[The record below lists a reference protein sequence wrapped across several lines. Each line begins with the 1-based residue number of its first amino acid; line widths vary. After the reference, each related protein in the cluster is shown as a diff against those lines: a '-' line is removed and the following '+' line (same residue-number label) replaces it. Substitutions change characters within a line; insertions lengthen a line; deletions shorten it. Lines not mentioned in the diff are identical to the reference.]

1 MILMDGSMGNEL
13 LTRRSDLISGLW
25 SAQYLI
31 DAPELVKE
39 VHLEYINSG
48 ADLIITNTYS
58 TIPSYLSKKNA
69 VDKMPALIRLAG
81 ELAREAVQDSKKEVI
96 VAGSL
101 PPLEESY
108 RPDLVIDKEEAV
120 PIYETLV
127 KELTPYV
134 DIFICE
140 TMSSIKEM
148 QHVMQALHNLDNE
161 KPVWIAWSLKED
173 QKNKLRS
180 GESIK
185 EAFEA
190 SASVEPEAYLF
201 NCTDPY
207 AITEGLKELKE
218 LTQKPIGGYPNVF
231 NVPDGWTLDNDVQVS
246 VRDLSVEKFLDFAEE
261 WQNLGASIIGGC
273 CGIGPK
279 FIKAVANKNK
289 AT

>member
-1 MILMDGSMGNEL
+1 MGNEL
-13 LTRRSDLISGLW
+13 LARRSDLVTGLW

-31 DAPELVKE
+31 DAPEIVKE
-39 VHLEYINSG
+39 IHLDYINAG
-48 ADLIITNTYS
+48 ADLITTNTYS
-58 TIPSYLSKKNA
+58 TIPSYLSKQKA
-69 VDKMPALIRLAG
+69 EDKMSELIHLAG
-81 ELAREAVQDSKKEVI
+81 KLAREAVKDSNKKVT

-120 PIYETLV
+120 PIYETLI

-148 QHVMQALHNLDNE
+148 QHVIQALQNLDNV
-161 KPVWIAWSLKED
+161 KPVWISWSLKED
-173 QKNKLRS
+173 KKNQLRS
-180 GESIK
+180 GESIN
-185 EAFEA
+185 EAFNA
-190 SASVEPEAYLF
+190 SASIKPEAYLF
-201 NCTDPY
+201 NCTDPF

-246 VRDLSVEKFLDFAEE
+246 VRDLSVEKFLEFAEE
-261 WQNLGASIIGGC
+261 WRNLGATIIGGC

-279 FIKAVANKNK
+279 FIKAVADKK
-289 AT
+289 

>member
-1 MILMDGSMGNEL
+1 M
-13 LTRRSDLISGLW
+13 
-25 SAQYLI
+25 

-58 TIPSYLSKKNA
+58 TIPSYLTKKNA

-148 QHVMQALHNLDNE
+148 HHVMQALNNLDNE

-190 SASVEPEAYLF
+190 SASIEPDAYLF

-246 VRDLSVEKFLDFAEE
+246 VRDLSVEKFLEFAEE

-273 CGIGPK
+273 CGIGPE
-279 FIKAVANKNK
+279 FIKALAEKNK
-289 AT
+289 ST

>member
-1 MILMDGSMGNEL
+1 MIVMDGSMGNEL
-13 LTRRSDLISGLW
+13 LTRRSDLVTGLW

-39 VHLEYINSG
+39 IHLDYINAG

-58 TIPSYLSKKNA
+58 TIPSYLSKQKA
-69 VDKMPALIRLAG
+69 EDKMPELINLAG
-81 ELAREAVQDSKKEVI
+81 KLAREAVKDSKKKVT

-120 PIYETLV
+120 PIYETLI

-148 QHVMQALHNLDNE
+148 QHVIEALQNLDNE
-161 KPVWIAWSLKED
+161 KPVWISWSLKED
-173 QKNKLRS
+173 KKNQLRS

-185 EAFEA
+185 EAFIA
-190 SASVEPEAYLF
+190 SASIKPEAYLF
-201 NCTDPY
+201 NCTDPF
-207 AITEGLKELKE
+207 AITEGLKQLKE

-246 VRDLSVEKFLDFAEE
+246 VRDLSVEKFLEFAEE
-261 WQNLGASIIGGC
+261 WRNLGATIIGGC

-279 FIKAVANKNK
+279 FIKAVADKK
-289 AT
+289 

>member
-13 LTRRSDLISGLW
+13 LTRRSDLVSGLW

-69 VDKMPALIRLAG
+69 EDKMPELIRLAG
-81 ELAREAVQDSKKEVI
+81 KLAREAVKDSKKEVR

-108 RPDLVIDKEEAV
+108 RPDLVIEAGEAV
-120 PIYETLV
+120 PIYETLI

-140 TMSSIKEM
+140 TMSSIEEM
-148 QHVMQALHNLDNE
+148 QHAMQALKNLDNE
-161 KPVWIAWSLKED
+161 KPVWISWSLKED
-173 QKNKLRS
+173 KKNQLRS
-180 GESIK
+180 GETI
-185 EAFEA
+185 EDALNA
-190 SASVEPEAYLF
+190 SAEIEPEAYLF

-207 AITEGLKELKE
+207 AITEGIKELKK

-231 NVPDGWTLDNDVQVS
+231 NVPDGWTLDNEVQVS
-246 VRDLSVEKFLDFAEE
+246 VRDLSISKFLEFAIE
-261 WQNLGASIIGGC
+261 WQNLGATIIGGC

-279 FIKAVANKNK
+279 FIKAVADIK
-289 AT
+289 

>member
-1 MILMDGSMGNEL
+1 MGNEL
-13 LTRRSDLISGLW
+13 LTRRSDLVSGLW

-69 VDKMPALIRLAG
+69 EDKMPELIRLAG
-81 ELAREAVQDSKKEVI
+81 KLAREAVKDSKKKVM

-108 RPDLVIDKEEAV
+108 RPDLVIEAGEAV
-120 PIYETLV
+120 PIYETLI

-140 TMSSIKEM
+140 TMSSIEEM
-148 QHVMQALHNLDNE
+148 QHAMQALKNLDNE
-161 KPVWIAWSLKED
+161 KPVWISWSLKED
-173 QKNKLRS
+173 KKNQLRS
-180 GESIK
+180 GETI
-185 EAFEA
+185 EDALNA
-190 SASVEPEAYLF
+190 SAEIKPEAYLF

-207 AITEGLKELKE
+207 AITEGIKELKK

-246 VRDLSVEKFLDFAEE
+246 VRDLSIAKFLEFAIE
-261 WQNLGASIIGGC
+261 WRKLGATIIGGC

-279 FIKAVANKNK
+279 FIKAVAHIK
-289 AT
+289 

>member
-1 MILMDGSMGNEL
+1 MIVMDGSMGNEL
-13 LTRRSDLISGLW
+13 LARRSDLVTGLW

-39 VHLEYINSG
+39 IHLDYINAG

-58 TIPSYLSKKNA
+58 TIPSYLSKQKA
-69 VDKMPALIRLAG
+69 EDKMPELIHLAG
-81 ELAREAVQDSKKEVI
+81 KLAREAVKDSKKKVT

-120 PIYETLV
+120 PIYETLI

-148 QHVMQALHNLDNE
+148 QHVIQALQNLDNE
-161 KPVWIAWSLKED
+161 KPVWISWSLKED
-173 QKNKLRS
+173 KKNQLRS

-185 EAFEA
+185 EAFIA
-190 SASVEPEAYLF
+190 SASIKPEAYLF
-201 NCTDPY
+201 NCTDPF

-246 VRDLSVEKFLDFAEE
+246 VRDLSVEKFLEFAEE
-261 WQNLGASIIGGC
+261 WRNLGATIIGGC

-279 FIKAVANKNK
+279 FIKAVADKK
-289 AT
+289 

>member
-13 LTRRSDLISGLW
+13 LTRRSDLVSGLW

-69 VDKMPALIRLAG
+69 EDKMPELIRLAG
-81 ELAREAVQDSKKEVI
+81 KLAREAVKDSKKEVR

-108 RPDLVIDKEEAV
+108 RPDLVIEAGEAV
-120 PIYETLV
+120 PIYETLI

-140 TMSSIKEM
+140 TMSSIEEM
-148 QHVMQALHNLDNE
+148 QHAMQALKNLDNE
-161 KPVWIAWSLKED
+161 KPVWISWSLKED
-173 QKNKLRS
+173 KKNQLRS
-180 GESIK
+180 GETI
-185 EAFEA
+185 EDALNA
-190 SASVEPEAYLF
+190 SAEIEPEAYLF

-207 AITEGLKELKE
+207 AITEGIKELKK

-231 NVPDGWTLDNDVQVS
+231 NVPDGWTLDNEVQVS
-246 VRDLSVEKFLDFAEE
+246 VRDLSISEFLEFAIE
-261 WQNLGASIIGGC
+261 WRNLGATIIGGC

-279 FIKAVANKNK
+279 FIKAVADIK
-289 AT
+289 

>member
-1 MILMDGSMGNEL
+1 MDGSMGNEL
-13 LTRRSDLISGLW
+13 LTRRSDLVSGLW

-69 VDKMPALIRLAG
+69 EDKMPELIRLAG
-81 ELAREAVQDSKKEVI
+81 KLAREAVKDSKKEVR

-108 RPDLVIDKEEAV
+108 RPDLVIEAGEAV
-120 PIYETLV
+120 PIYETLI

-140 TMSSIKEM
+140 TMSSIEEM
-148 QHVMQALHNLDNE
+148 QHAMQALKNLDNE
-161 KPVWIAWSLKED
+161 KPVWISWSLKED
-173 QKNKLRS
+173 KKNQLRS
-180 GESIK
+180 GETI
-185 EAFEA
+185 EDALNA
-190 SASVEPEAYLF
+190 SAEIEPEAYLF

-207 AITEGLKELKE
+207 AITEGIKELKK

-231 NVPDGWTLDNDVQVS
+231 NVPDGWTLDNEVQVS
-246 VRDLSVEKFLDFAEE
+246 VRDLSISKFLEFAIE
-261 WQNLGASIIGGC
+261 WQNLGATIIGGC

-279 FIKAVANKNK
+279 FIKAVADIK
-289 AT
+289 

>member
-1 MILMDGSMGNEL
+1 MIVMDGSMGNEL
-13 LTRRSDLISGLW
+13 LARRSDLVTGLW

-39 VHLEYINSG
+39 IHLDYINAG

-58 TIPSYLSKKNA
+58 TIPSYLSKQKA
-69 VDKMPALIRLAG
+69 EDKMSELIHLAG
-81 ELAREAVQDSKKEVI
+81 KLAREAVKDSKKKVT

-120 PIYETLV
+120 PISETLI

-148 QHVMQALHNLDNE
+148 QHVIQALQNLDNE
-161 KPVWIAWSLKED
+161 KPVWISWSLKED
-173 QKNKLRS
+173 KKNQLRS

-185 EAFEA
+185 EAFIA
-190 SASVEPEAYLF
+190 SASIKPEAYLF
-201 NCTDPY
+201 NCTDPF

-246 VRDLSVEKFLDFAEE
+246 VRDLSVEKFLEFAEE
-261 WQNLGASIIGGC
+261 WRNLGATIIGGC

-279 FIKAVANKNK
+279 FIKAVADKK
-289 AT
+289 

>member
-1 MILMDGSMGNEL
+1 MIVMDGSMGNEL
-13 LTRRSDLISGLW
+13 LARRSDLVTGLW

-39 VHLEYINSG
+39 IHLDYINAG

-58 TIPSYLSKKNA
+58 TIPSYLSKQKA
-69 VDKMPALIRLAG
+69 EDKMSELIHLAG
-81 ELAREAVQDSKKEVI
+81 KLAREAVKDSKKKVT

-120 PIYETLV
+120 PIYETLI

-148 QHVMQALHNLDNE
+148 QHVIEALQNLDNE
-161 KPVWIAWSLKED
+161 KPVWISWSLKED
-173 QKNKLRS
+173 KKNQLRS

-185 EAFEA
+185 EAFNA
-190 SASVEPEAYLF
+190 SASIKPEAYLF
-201 NCTDPY
+201 NCTDPF
-207 AITEGLKELKE
+207 AITVGLKELKE

-231 NVPDGWTLDNDVQVS
+231 NVPDGWTLDNDIQVS
-246 VRDLSVEKFLDFAEE
+246 VRDLSVEKFLEFAEE
-261 WQNLGASIIGGC
+261 WRNLGATIIGGC

-279 FIKAVANKNK
+279 FIKAVADKK
-289 AT
+289 

>member
-13 LTRRSDLISGLW
+13 LARRSDLVTGLW

-39 VHLEYINSG
+39 IHLDYINAG

-58 TIPSYLSKKNA
+58 TIPSYLSKQKA
-69 VDKMPALIRLAG
+69 EDKMSELIHLAG
-81 ELAREAVQDSKKEVI
+81 KLAREAVNDSKKKVM

-120 PIYETLV
+120 PIYETLI

-148 QHVMQALHNLDNE
+148 QHVIQALQNLDNE
-161 KPVWIAWSLKED
+161 KPVWISWSLKED
-173 QKNKLRS
+173 KKNQLRS

-185 EAFEA
+185 EAFNA
-190 SASVEPEAYLF
+190 SASIKPEAYLF
-201 NCTDPY
+201 NCTDPF

-246 VRDLSVEKFLDFAEE
+246 VRDLSVEKFLEFAEE
-261 WQNLGASIIGGC
+261 WRNLGATIIGGC

-279 FIKAVANKNK
+279 FIKAVADKK
-289 AT
+289 

>member
-1 MILMDGSMGNEL
+1 MIVMDGSMGNEL
-13 LTRRSDLISGLW
+13 LARRSDLVTGLW

-39 VHLEYINSG
+39 IHLEYIRAG

-69 VDKMPALIRLAG
+69 EDKMPELIRLAG
-81 ELAREAVQDSKKEVI
+81 KLAREAVSDSKKEVL

-108 RPDLVIDKEEAV
+108 RPDLVIEKEEAV
-120 PIYETLV
+120 PIYETLI

-148 QHVMQALHNLDNE
+148 EHIIQALINLKNK

-173 QKNKLRS
+173 KKNKLRS
-180 GESIK
+180 GESIQ
-185 EAFEA
+185 EAFNA
-190 SASVEPEAYLF
+190 STSIEPEAYLF
-201 NCTDPY
+201 NCTDPF
-207 AITEGLKELKE
+207 AITEGIKELRG
-218 LTQKPIGGYPNVF
+218 LTEMPIGGYPNVF
-231 NVPDGWTLDNDVQVS
+231 NVPNGWTLDNDIQVS
-246 VRDLSVEKFLDFAEE
+246 VRDLSVEGFLEFAKE
-261 WQNLGASIIGGC
+261 WQTLGATIIGGC

-279 FIKAVANKNK
+279 FIKAISALK
-289 AT
+289 

>member
-13 LTRRSDLISGLW
+13 LTRRTDLVSGLW

-58 TIPSYLSKKNA
+58 TIPSYLSKKKA
-69 VDKMPALIRLAG
+69 EDKMPELIRLAG
-81 ELAREAVQDSKKEVI
+81 KLAREAVKDSKKEVR

-108 RPDLVIDKEEAV
+108 RPDLVIEAGEAV
-120 PIYETLV
+120 PIYETLI

-140 TMSSIKEM
+140 TMSSIEEM
-148 QHVMQALHNLDNE
+148 QHAMQALKNLDNE
-161 KPVWIAWSLKED
+161 KPVWISWSLKED
-173 QKNKLRS
+173 KKNQLRS
-180 GESIK
+180 GETI
-185 EAFEA
+185 EDALNA
-190 SASVEPEAYLF
+190 SAEIEPEAYLF

-207 AITEGLKELKE
+207 AITEGIKELKK

-231 NVPDGWTLDNDVQVS
+231 NVPDGWTLDNEVQVS
-246 VRDLSVEKFLDFAEE
+246 VRDLSISKFLEFAIE
-261 WQNLGASIIGGC
+261 WRNLGATIIGGC

-279 FIKAVANKNK
+279 FIKAVADIK
-289 AT
+289 

>member
-1 MILMDGSMGNEL
+1 MIVMDGSMGNEL
-13 LTRRSDLISGLW
+13 LTRRSDLVTGLW

-39 VHLEYINSG
+39 IHLDYINAG

-58 TIPSYLSKKNA
+58 TIPSYLSKQKA
-69 VDKMPALIRLAG
+69 EDKMPELINLAG
-81 ELAREAVQDSKKEVI
+81 KLAREAVKDSKKKVT

-120 PIYETLV
+120 PIYETLI

-148 QHVMQALHNLDNE
+148 QHVIEALQNLDNE
-161 KPVWIAWSLKED
+161 KPVWISWSLKED
-173 QKNKLRS
+173 KKNQLRS

-185 EAFEA
+185 EAFIA
-190 SASVEPEAYLF
+190 SASIKPEAYLF
-201 NCTDPY
+201 NCTDPF

-246 VRDLSVEKFLDFAEE
+246 VRDLSVEKFLEFAEE
-261 WQNLGASIIGGC
+261 WRNLGATIIGGC

-279 FIKAVANKNK
+279 FIKAVADKN
-289 AT
+289 

>member
-13 LTRRSDLISGLW
+13 LTRRSDLVSGLW

-69 VDKMPALIRLAG
+69 EDKMPELIRLAG
-81 ELAREAVQDSKKEVI
+81 KLAREAVKDSKKEVR

-108 RPDLVIDKEEAV
+108 RPDLVIEAGEAV
-120 PIYETLV
+120 PIYETLI

-140 TMSSIKEM
+140 TMSSIEEM
-148 QHVMQALHNLDNE
+148 QHVMQALKNLDNE
-161 KPVWIAWSLKED
+161 KPVWISWSLKED
-173 QKNKLRS
+173 KKNQLRS
-180 GESIK
+180 GETI
-185 EAFEA
+185 EDALNA
-190 SASVEPEAYLF
+190 SAEIEPEAYLF

-207 AITEGLKELKE
+207 AITEGIKELKK

-231 NVPDGWTLDNDVQVS
+231 NVPDGWTLDNEVQVS
-246 VRDLSVEKFLDFAEE
+246 VRDLSISKFLEFAIE
-261 WQNLGASIIGGC
+261 WQNLGATIIGGC

-279 FIKAVANKNK
+279 FIKAVADIK
-289 AT
+289 

>member
-1 MILMDGSMGNEL
+1 MIVMDGSMGNEL
-13 LTRRSDLISGLW
+13 LARRSDLVTGLW

-39 VHLEYINSG
+39 IHLDYINAG

-58 TIPSYLSKKNA
+58 TIPSYLSKQKA
-69 VDKMPALIRLAG
+69 EDKMSELIHLAG
-81 ELAREAVQDSKKEVI
+81 KLAREAVKDSKKKVT

-120 PIYETLV
+120 PIYETLI

-148 QHVMQALHNLDNE
+148 QHVIQALQNLDNV
-161 KPVWIAWSLKED
+161 KPVWISWSLKGD
-173 QKNKLRS
+173 KKNQLRS

-185 EAFEA
+185 EAFNA
-190 SASVEPEAYLF
+190 SASIKPEAYLF
-201 NCTDPY
+201 NCTDPF

-246 VRDLSVEKFLDFAEE
+246 VRDLSVEKFLEFAEE
-261 WQNLGASIIGGC
+261 WRNLGATIIGGC

-279 FIKAVANKNK
+279 FIKAVADKK
-289 AT
+289 

>member
-13 LTRRSDLISGLW
+13 LTRRSDLVSGLW

-69 VDKMPALIRLAG
+69 EDKMPELIRLAG
-81 ELAREAVQDSKKEVI
+81 KLAREAVKDSKKEVR

-108 RPDLVIDKEEAV
+108 RPDLVIEAGEAV
-120 PIYETLV
+120 PIYETLI

-140 TMSSIKEM
+140 TMSSIEEM
-148 QHVMQALHNLDNE
+148 QHAMQALKNLDNE
-161 KPVWIAWSLKED
+161 KPVWISWSLKED
-173 QKNKLRS
+173 KKNQLRS
-180 GESIK
+180 GETI
-185 EAFEA
+185 EDALNA
-190 SASVEPEAYLF
+190 SAEIEPEAYLF

-207 AITEGLKELKE
+207 AITEGIKELKK

-231 NVPDGWTLDNDVQVS
+231 NVPDGWTLDNEVQVS
-246 VRDLSVEKFLDFAEE
+246 VRDLSISKFLEFAIE
-261 WQNLGASIIGGC
+261 WRNLGATIIGGC

-279 FIKAVANKNK
+279 FIKAVADIK
-289 AT
+289 

>member
-1 MILMDGSMGNEL
+1 MIVMDGSMGNEL
-13 LTRRSDLISGLW
+13 LARRSDLVTGLW

-31 DAPELVKE
+31 DAPGLVKE
-39 VHLEYINSG
+39 IHLDYINAG

-58 TIPSYLSKKNA
+58 TIPSYLSKQKA
-69 VDKMPALIRLAG
+69 EDKMSELIHLAG
-81 ELAREAVQDSKKEVI
+81 KLAREAVKDSKKKVT

-120 PIYETLV
+120 PIYETLI

-148 QHVMQALHNLDNE
+148 QHVIQALQNLDNV
-161 KPVWIAWSLKED
+161 KPVWISWSLKED
-173 QKNKLRS
+173 KKNQLRS

-185 EAFEA
+185 EAFNA
-190 SASVEPEAYLF
+190 SALIKPEAYLF
-201 NCTDPY
+201 NCTDPF

-246 VRDLSVEKFLDFAEE
+246 VRDLSVEKFLEFAEE
-261 WQNLGASIIGGC
+261 WRNLGATIIGGC

-279 FIKAVANKNK
+279 FIKAVADKK
-289 AT
+289 

>member
-1 MILMDGSMGNEL
+1 MIVMDGSMGNEL
-13 LTRRSDLISGLW
+13 LARRSDLVTGLW

-39 VHLEYINSG
+39 IHLDYINAG

-58 TIPSYLSKKNA
+58 TIPSYLSKQKA
-69 VDKMPALIRLAG
+69 EDKMSELIHLAG
-81 ELAREAVQDSKKEVI
+81 KLAREAVKDSKKKVT

-120 PIYETLV
+120 PIYETLI

-148 QHVMQALHNLDNE
+148 QHVIEALQNLDNE
-161 KPVWIAWSLKED
+161 KPVWISWSLKED
-173 QKNKLRS
+173 KKNQLRS

-185 EAFEA
+185 EAFNA
-190 SASVEPEAYLF
+190 SASIKPEAYLF
-201 NCTDPY
+201 NCTDPF

-231 NVPDGWTLDNDVQVS
+231 NVPDGWTLDNDIQVS
-246 VRDLSVEKFLDFAEE
+246 VRDLSVEKFLEFAKE
-261 WQNLGASIIGGC
+261 WRNLGATIIGGC

-279 FIKAVANKNK
+279 FIKAVADKK
-289 AT
+289 

>member
-1 MILMDGSMGNEL
+1 MIVMDGSMGNEL
-13 LTRRSDLISGLW
+13 LARRSDLVTGLW

-39 VHLEYINSG
+39 IHLDYINAG

-58 TIPSYLSKKNA
+58 TIPSYLSKQKA
-69 VDKMPALIRLAG
+69 EDKMSELIHLAG
-81 ELAREAVQDSKKEVI
+81 KLAREAVKDSKKKVT

-120 PIYETLV
+120 PIYETLI

-148 QHVMQALHNLDNE
+148 QHVTPASQNLDNE
-161 KPVWIAWSLKED
+161 KPVWISWSLKED
-173 QKNKLRS
+173 KKNQLRS

-185 EAFEA
+185 EAFIA
-190 SASVEPEAYLF
+190 SASIKPEAYLF
-201 NCTDPY
+201 NCTDPF

-246 VRDLSVEKFLDFAEE
+246 VRDLSVEKFLEFAEE
-261 WQNLGASIIGGC
+261 WRNLGATIIGGC

-279 FIKAVANKNK
+279 FIKAVADKK
-289 AT
+289 

>member
-1 MILMDGSMGNEL
+1 MIVMDGSMGNEL
-13 LTRRSDLISGLW
+13 LARRSDLVTGLW

-39 VHLEYINSG
+39 IHLDYINAG

-58 TIPSYLSKKNA
+58 TIPSYLSKQKA
-69 VDKMPALIRLAG
+69 EDKMSELIHLAG
-81 ELAREAVQDSKKEVI
+81 KLAREAVKDSKKKVT

-120 PIYETLV
+120 PIYETLI

-148 QHVMQALHNLDNE
+148 QHVIQALQNLDNE
-161 KPVWIAWSLKED
+161 KPVWISWSLKED
-173 QKNKLRS
+173 KKNQLRS

-185 EAFEA
+185 EAFIA
-190 SASVEPEAYLF
+190 SASIKPEAYLF
-201 NCTDPY
+201 NCTDPF

-246 VRDLSVEKFLDFAEE
+246 VRDLSVEKFLEFAEE
-261 WQNLGASIIGGC
+261 WRNLGATIIGGC

-279 FIKAVANKNK
+279 FIKAVADKK
-289 AT
+289 

>member
-1 MILMDGSMGNEL
+1 MGNEL
-13 LTRRSDLISGLW
+13 LSRRSDLVSGLW

-69 VDKMPALIRLAG
+69 EDKMPELIRLAG
-81 ELAREAVQDSKKEVI
+81 KLAREAVKDSKKKVM

-108 RPDLVIDKEEAV
+108 RPDLVIEAAEAV
-120 PIYETLV
+120 PIYETLI

-140 TMSSIKEM
+140 TMSSIEEM
-148 QHVMQALHNLDNE
+148 QHAMQALKNLDNE
-161 KPVWIAWSLKED
+161 KPVWISWSLKED
-173 QKNKLRS
+173 KKNQLRS
-180 GESIK
+180 GETI
-185 EAFEA
+185 EDALNA
-190 SASVEPEAYLF
+190 SAEIKPEAYLF

-207 AITEGLKELKE
+207 AITEGIKELKK

-231 NVPDGWTLDNDVQVS
+231 NVPEGWTLDNDVQVS
-246 VRDLSVEKFLDFAEE
+246 VRDLSIAKFLEFAIE
-261 WQNLGASIIGGC
+261 WRNLGATIIGGC

-279 FIKAVANKNK
+279 FIKAAADIK
-289 AT
+289 

>member
-1 MILMDGSMGNEL
+1 MIVMDGSMGNEL
-13 LTRRSDLISGLW
+13 LARRSDLVTGLW

-39 VHLEYINSG
+39 IHLDYINAG

-58 TIPSYLSKKNA
+58 TIPSYLSKQKA
-69 VDKMPALIRLAG
+69 EDKMSELIHLAG
-81 ELAREAVQDSKKEVI
+81 KLAREAVKDSKKKVT

-120 PIYETLV
+120 PIYETLI

-148 QHVMQALHNLDNE
+148 QHVIEALQNLDNE
-161 KPVWIAWSLKED
+161 KPVWISWSLKED
-173 QKNKLRS
+173 KKNQLRS

-185 EAFEA
+185 EAFNA
-190 SASVEPEAYLF
+190 SASIKPEAYLF
-201 NCTDPY
+201 NCTDPF

-231 NVPDGWTLDNDVQVS
+231 NVPDGWTLDNDIQVS
-246 VRDLSVEKFLDFAEE
+246 VRDLSVEKFLEFAEE
-261 WQNLGASIIGGC
+261 WRNLGATIIGGC

-279 FIKAVANKNK
+279 FIKAVADKK
-289 AT
+289 

>member
-13 LTRRSDLISGLW
+13 LTRRTDLVSGLW

-69 VDKMPALIRLAG
+69 EDKMPELIRLAG
-81 ELAREAVQDSKKEVI
+81 KLAREAVKDSKKEVR

-108 RPDLVIDKEEAV
+108 RPDLVIEAGEAV
-120 PIYETLV
+120 PIYETLI

-140 TMSSIKEM
+140 TMSSIEEM
-148 QHVMQALHNLDNE
+148 QHAMQALKNLDNE
-161 KPVWIAWSLKED
+161 KPVWISWSLKED
-173 QKNKLRS
+173 KKNQLRS
-180 GESIK
+180 GETI
-185 EAFEA
+185 EDALNA
-190 SASVEPEAYLF
+190 SAEIEPEAYLF

-207 AITEGLKELKE
+207 AITEGIKELKK

-231 NVPDGWTLDNDVQVS
+231 NVPDGWTLDNEVQVS
-246 VRDLSVEKFLDFAEE
+246 VRDLSISKFLEFAIE
-261 WQNLGASIIGGC
+261 WRNLGATIIGGC

-279 FIKAVANKNK
+279 FIKAVADIK
-289 AT
+289 